1 MTQQERNELAT
12 RLGITPEKYP
22 HLWKCGW
29 CKTILG
35 NGRHGRFCN
44 CLAPHM
50 EGHKEF
56 TILPD
61 PDSDDPTACLW
72 EPFLMR
78 ALPNGFYLRQ
88 ATWAGEV
95 APNEWVVL
103 GPSWFYE
110 DAQEVIG
117 TGATPTA
124 ALYAAWLAR
133 DKV

>member
-1 MTQQERNELAT
+1 MTPTEITTHALA
-12 RLGITPEKYP
+12 LGITPELYP
-22 HLWKCGW
+22 EFWRCTHCQRSCARCICGG
-29 CKTILG
+29 TS
-35 NGRHGRFCN
+35 
-44 CLAPHM
+44 
-50 EGHKEF
+50 GHVC
-56 TILPD
+56 TLPD

-95 APNEWVVL
+95 APNGWVVL

-124 ALYAAWLAR
+124 ALYAAWLA
-133 DKV
+133 KEKP